1 MRSLAL
7 EAAREAGDRSRD
19 AVARIGPNAIIQLG
33 DAIVAKLG
41 AAARRDLFHAAGLG
55 RYLTALPT
63 SMVDEKEVIALHR
76 ALRSSLP
83 SHHYRAIAWDAGL
96 RTGDYILAHRIP
108 RLAQRLLR
116 RLPAS
121 LAAKALTLA
130 IAKHS
135 WTFAGSGN
143 FRARS
148 TRPLVLEIEASP
160 LCRGEYASTPLCD
173 YYAGTFTRLY
183 GTLVDP
189 RLTFGETTCACVAG
203 TLCRFEAATLGRP
216 GHPAS

>member
-7 EAAREAGDRSRD
+7 EAAREAGDHGQ
-19 AVARIGPNAIIQLG
+19 AAAARIGPNAIIQLG
-33 DAIVAKLG
+33 DAIVAQLGG
-41 AAARRDLFHAAGLG
+41 AARDDLFHAAGLG

-76 ALRSSLP
+76 ALRSSLQ
-83 SHHYRAIAWDAGL
+83 SVRYRAIAWDAGL

-108 RLAQRLLR
+108 KLAQWLLR

-121 LAAKALTLA
+121 LAAKTLTMA

-135 WTFAGSGN
+135 WTFAGSGT

-160 LCRGEYASTPLCD
+160 LCRGEHAAAPLCD

-189 RLTFGETTCACVAG
+189 RLTFSETTCASVAG
-203 TLCRFEAATLGRP
+203 TQCRFEATTFGRP
-216 GHPAS
+216 GHPAP